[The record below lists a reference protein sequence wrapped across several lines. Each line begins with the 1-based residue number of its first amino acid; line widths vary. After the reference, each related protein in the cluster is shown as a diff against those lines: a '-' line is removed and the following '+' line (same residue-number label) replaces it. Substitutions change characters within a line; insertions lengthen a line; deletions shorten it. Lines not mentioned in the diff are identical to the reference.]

1 MEAFTLDFG
10 NERPRVSVATFNA
23 RAGAT
28 DSASL
33 NTCTQNQSDA
43 EGASSQGQ
51 ANPRKRRGYTVD
63 EAIAQEL
70 KDFTSAKD
78 RWLDG
83 RIEGFRAELEAL
95 ESSFNGC
102 VDHPLIN
109 QCELIL
115 V

>member
-23 RAGAT
+23 RLGAADT
-28 DSASL
+28 ASL
-33 NTCTQNQSDA
+33 ATGTDA
-43 EGASSQGQ
+43 DPNASSHAQ
-51 ANPRKRRGYTVD
+51 ANQRKKRGYTVD
-63 EAIAQEL
+63 EVIAQEL

-95 ESSFNGC
+95 ESSFNGW
-102 VDHPLIN
+102 VDSFLRFGAFLSSI
-109 QCELIL
+109 QE
-115 V
+115 